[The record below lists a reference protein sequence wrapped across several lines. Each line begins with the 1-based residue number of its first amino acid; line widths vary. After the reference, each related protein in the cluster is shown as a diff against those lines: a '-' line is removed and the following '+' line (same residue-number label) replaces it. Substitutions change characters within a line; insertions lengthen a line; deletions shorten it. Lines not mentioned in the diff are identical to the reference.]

1 MESIFKNKKI
11 LLGVTASIAAYKS
24 PLIVRELVKLGAH
37 VNVIMTPSAKNFV
50 TPMTLTNVSRNP
62 VAVEMFDK
70 DLQDSGAWHIQLAHW
85 ADIALIAPCSA
96 TTLGKLANG
105 ICDNA
110 LSTVITALPREIP
123 LLIAP
128 SMDSTMWLNPSTQ
141 RNIRQMQTDGALI
154 IPPGEGE
161 LSSGIIG
168 PGRLPDISVVIDYV
182 YRALKGWVYEEKS
195 ERVFMSDSDNKIK
208 DNLEQLAEQ
217 HKAIEESDKLTAAIQ
232 LEQMKK
238 AMSDKQQPQ
247 TLKGKK
253 VVITAGPTHEKID
266 DVRFLG
272 NHSSGKM
279 GYAIATAARNA
290 GANVVLV
297 SGPVS
302 LNPPEGVT
310 TINVYSAQ
318 EMYDATI
325 VEFPDADIGIMC
337 AAVADYTLKKPFDG
351 KLKKSETG
359 PELTLQLVETKDILA
374 TLGKKKKK
382 DQTLVGF
389 ALEAVNEIDYG
400 RDKLK
405 TKNADMI
412 VVNSASRPQSGFGID
427 MNTITLL
434 VKDEGETQ
442 YPPMSKTECA
452 KIIVDKVADLHKG
465 K

>member
-37 VNVIMTPSAKNFV
+37 VNVIMTPAAKNFV

-141 RNIRQMQTDGALI
+141 RNVRQMQTDGALI

-195 ERVFMSDSDNKIK
+195 ERVFMSDGGNKFK
-208 DNLEQLAEQ
+208 DNLEQIAEQ

-238 AMSDKQQPQ
+238 AMSEKQQPQ

-359 PELTLQLVETKDILA
+359 P
-374 TLGKKKKK
+374 
-382 DQTLVGF
+382 
-389 ALEAVNEIDYG
+389 
-400 RDKLK
+400 
-405 TKNADMI
+405 
-412 VVNSASRPQSGFGID
+412 
-427 MNTITLL
+427 
-434 VKDEGETQ
+434 
-442 YPPMSKTECA
+442 
-452 KIIVDKVADLHKG
+452 
-465 K
+465 

>member
-24 PLIVRELVKLGAH
+24 PLLVRELIKLGAH
-37 VNVIMTPSAKNFV
+37 VNVIMTPSAKHFV

-85 ADIALIAPCSA
+85 ADLALIAPCSA
-96 TTLGKLANG
+96 TTLGKLSNG

-110 LSTVITALPREIP
+110 LTTVITALPREMP

-141 RNIRQMQTDGALI
+141 RNVRQLQADGALI

-168 PGRLPDISVVIDYV
+168 PGRLPDLSVVIDYV

-195 ERVFMSDSDNKIK
+195 ERVFMKDEKISYPEK
-208 DNLEQLAEQ
+208 TSYKEDLIQNDIDL
-217 HKAIEESDKLTAAIQ
+217 KASIQ

-238 AMSDKQQPQ
+238 ALNDKNQPQ
-247 TLKGKK
+247 VLKGKK

-279 GYAIATAARNA
+279 GYAIAAAARNA

-297 SGPVS
+297 SGPVT

-310 TINVYSAQ
+310 TINVCSAQ
-318 EMYDATI
+318 EMYDATV

-359 PELTLQLVETKDILA
+359 PELKLQLVETKDILA
-374 TLGKKKKK
+374 SLGKKKRKT
-382 DQTLVGF
+382 QTLVGF
-389 ALEAVNEIDYG
+389 ALEAVNEIEYG
-400 RDKLK
+400 REKLK

-427 MNTITLL
+427 TNTITLL
-434 VKDEGETQ
+434 VKNEDETHF
-442 YPPMSKTECA
+442 PPMTKTECA
-452 KIIVDKVADLHKG
+452 KIIIERAIDLHK
-465 K
+465 KQNA

>member
-24 PLIVRELVKLGAH
+24 PLIVRELIKLGAH

-85 ADIALIAPCSA
+85 ADLALIAPCSA

-110 LSTVITALPREIP
+110 LTTVITALPRELP

-141 RNIRQMQTDGALI
+141 RNIRQMQSDGALI

-182 YRALKGWVYEEKS
+182 YRALKGWVYEENS
-195 ERVFMSDSDNKIK
+195 ERVFMQDSSIIPSPPKVINDNH
-208 DNLEQLAEQ
+208 DA
-217 HKAIEESDKLTAAIQ
+217 DKLNAAIQ

-238 AMSDKQQPQ
+238 TIAEKNQPQ

-279 GYAIATAARNA
+279 GYAIATSARNA

-302 LNPPEGVT
+302 INPPEGVT
-310 TINVYSAQ
+310 TINVYTAQ
-318 EMYDATI
+318 EMYDATV

-359 PELTLQLVETKDILA
+359 PELTLQLVETQDILA
-374 TLGKKKKK
+374 SLGKKKKK
-382 DQTLVGF
+382 NQTLIGF
-389 ALEAVNEIDYG
+389 ALEAVNEIEYG
-400 RDKLK
+400 REKLK
-405 TKNADMI
+405 SKNADMI

-434 VKDEGETQ
+434 IKGAGETQ

-452 KIIVDKVADLHKG
+452 KIIIDKTAELHNK
-465 K
+465 

>member
-24 PLIVRELVKLGAH
+24 PLIVRELIKLGAH

-85 ADIALIAPCSA
+85 ADLALIAPCSA

-110 LSTVITALPREIP
+110 LTTVITALPRELP

-141 RNIRQMQTDGALI
+141 RNIRQMQADGALI

-182 YRALKGWVYEEKS
+182 YRALKGWVYEEHS
-195 ERVFMSDSDNKIK
+195 ERVFMQDSSIIPSPPKVINDNH
-208 DNLEQLAEQ
+208 DA
-217 HKAIEESDKLTAAIQ
+217 DKLNAAIQ

-238 AMSDKQQPQ
+238 TIAEKNQPQ

-279 GYAIATAARNA
+279 GYAIATSARNA

-302 LNPPEGVT
+302 INPPEGVT
-310 TINVYSAQ
+310 TINVYTAQ
-318 EMYDATI
+318 EMYDATV

-359 PELTLQLVETKDILA
+359 PELTLQLVETQDILA
-374 TLGKKKKK
+374 SLGKKKKK
-382 DQTLVGF
+382 NQTLVGF
-389 ALEAVNEIDYG
+389 ALEAVNEIEYG
-400 RDKLK
+400 REKLK
-405 TKNADMI
+405 SKNADMI

-434 VKDEGETQ
+434 IKGAGETQ

-452 KIIVDKVADLHKG
+452 KIIIDKTAELHNK
-465 K
+465 